1 MTQAH
6 HRSKSPEIVRQ
17 TLLDCA
23 AQVIAEEGLTGL
35 TQAKVIRRA
44 GISKGGLQHHFP
56 TRQAL
61 VDGVVAHLQTAMLEE
76 VHALMAKDPN
86 PNGRATRAY
95 IHACVRAMPDSEQAV
110 NRALMSALF
119 ADPALQRNWGQFLN
133 DALPRDDDEK
143 ASPETVRRRLLCR
156 MTADGLWFAALCGNH
171 TVPPGERAALIE
183 TLLAMTE

>member
-1 MTQAH
+1 MTKAH

-86 PNGRATRAY
+86 PNGAR
-95 IHACVRAMPDSEQAV
+95 HAPIFTPASERCPTA
-110 NRALMSALF
+110 N
-119 ADPALQRNWGQFLN
+119 
-133 DALPRDDDEK
+133 
-143 ASPETVRRRLLCR
+143 RRL
-156 MTADGLWFAALCGNH
+156 TA
-171 TVPPGERAALIE
+171 R
-183 TLLAMTE
+183 